1 MIVAC
6 ELGVRKYEQVAA
18 RCDLEKE
25 MIAKYKQGIV
35 NKMNLLKQKPKLDND
50 VPQDLPQYEENM

>member
-1 MIVAC
+1 
-6 ELGVRKYEQVAA
+6 
-18 RCDLEKE
+18 